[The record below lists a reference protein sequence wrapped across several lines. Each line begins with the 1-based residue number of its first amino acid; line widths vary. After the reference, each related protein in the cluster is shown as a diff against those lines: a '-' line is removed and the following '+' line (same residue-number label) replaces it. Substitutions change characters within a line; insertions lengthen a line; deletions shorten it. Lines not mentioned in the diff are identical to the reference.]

1 MGAEISTKSG
11 CRQHIFKK
19 IRKNWELVKAE
30 GEENATRVQG
40 PECGSAQHAAR
51 IQPPRYHRS
60 VPGRKGR
67 ARGLLLQNSTEHMR
81 ISNRWADSIVR
92 ELKKEED
99 KLQLKIGGLCG
110 CCKYALSFGAMRLS
124 AEDQMWNLKPQFTG
138 FYCLSG
144 SQPHQIS
151 NGTVNAL
158 VRKVWAPQSWG
169 GDTWKELGPHPSCIC
184 LDSGAAPMSLA
195 GRPWNAHICGD
206 QSYKGSWFTIP
217 NYPLSDPK
225 SQGVKNYNILLFF

>member
-1 MGAEISTKSG
+1 MQPVSRGLNVGAHSM
-11 CRQHIFKK
+11 QHGYSHHGI
-19 IRKNWELVKAE
+19 
-30 GEENATRVQG
+30 TDQSQG
-40 PECGSAQHAAR
+40 
-51 IQPPRYHRS
+51 
-60 VPGRKGR
+60 GR
-67 ARGLLLQNSTEHMR
+67 AGPGGCCYR
-81 ISNRWADSIVR
+81 IVR
-92 ELKKEED
+92 NTWGFQIGELTPSLESLKKR
-99 KLQLKIGGLCG
+99 KTSSNVCICSSRYRLKIGGLCG